1 MLQMPARTALLVDDD
16 PATGDSVRE
25 LLPWREV
32 KLESTAN
39 AKEAIDCLKKH
50 SYCGLVLNLDA
61 DEGRALEILH
71 HMSDMGVKIPIVVIA
86 EKFPESLRELAIADD
101 IKLVMARPFD
111 PSLLASMILGLC
123 GIER

>member
-1 MLQMPARTALLVDDD
+1 MPARTALLVDDD
-16 PATGDSVRE
+16 PATGDTVRE

-39 AKEAIDCLKKH
+39 ATEAIDCLTKH
-50 SYCGLVLNLDA
+50 DYCGLVLNLDV
-61 DEGRALEILH
+61 DDGRALEILN
-71 HMSDMGVKIPIVVIA
+71 HMSDAQVNIPIVVITS
-86 EKFPESLRELAIADD
+86 KFPDSLRELAIADD